1 MEGENVSWILLAS
14 PDKMENLDR
23 KSSSETQGARSVR
36 RGFGCATTT
45 RSVSTDP
52 QSRSQIG
59 DEVISCHFEVSV
71 LDRMNK
77 PHRVCRYLIVREFP
91 SLKVVVSRRFL
102 QASAREKNKMVNFNR
117 IQSDPFSIAERA
129 LKCPQE
135 SVSENKNEIREG
147 SCSVG
152 SVSKPKKLAS
162 VRHSLAAERIFG
174 VEGFSKIPTPRIV

>member
-1 MEGENVSWILLAS
+1 MSFPDVSF
-14 PDKMENLDR
+14 KR
-23 KSSSETQGARSVR
+23 VR
-36 RGFGCATTT
+36 A
-45 RSVSTDP
+45 
-52 QSRSQIG
+52 
-59 DEVISCHFEVSV
+59 
-71 LDRMNK
+71 K
-77 PHRVCRYLIVREFP
+77 
-91 SLKVVVSRRFL
+91 
-102 QASAREKNKMVNFNR
+102 KNKMVNFNR